1 MSEEEKFHT
10 IIQEIKDIYLFLSQG
25 EPTPDDEIEA
35 RSNLIEKILELKNL
49 NTFQVGEN
57 MKLLEDAL
65 NKLENW
71 DTLDLWF
78 IESEVPEYIQNIVK
92 ITDDVPA
99 VSVNRE
105 PEQIPES
112 RAKAD
117 LEAVQIDIEDIV
129 GKVSEQFKG
138 EIDDL
143 KQKIEF
149 LKIELE
155 EKDKTLKKSS
165 RTKVIKMIKP
175 KRDVK
180 LPPPKIKIPTI
191 AKPEKAPHIKVQRKL
206 EKEKPKEIVGI
217 KSLQDVQV
225 KIEEK
230 LESSTTFPVIEE
242 QQKESQSG
250 LELTKIPE
258 KPEVLKQISAIL
270 DEKNKIQEKVKP
282 KIQIGVIEEESKSIS
297 NIFEEQERI
306 SEIKES
312 KITSEV
318 INEELPEEQEK
329 IPFIAKKPKIATVS
343 VEEIETEP
351 IKSTGSDLFNVF
363 SSVGS
368 IPSEKPIKSEEAIRI
383 MPNEDQKNKAGEI
396 LETSTRSF
404 VELNATEP
412 EFMSSKASLP
422 TLEDLPTD
430 KDSLYQEL
438 IALEGRRYS
447 LEKNFKEID
456 KSYTS
461 GSIDDL
467 EYNKQSDTLKKR
479 LNDITLRINKIRR
492 VIASL

>member
-10 IIQEIKDIYLFLSQG
+10 IIQEIKDIYLFLTQE

-35 RSNLIEKILELKNL
+35 RSNLIEKILEMKNL
-49 NTFQVGEN
+49 NTFQAGEN
-57 MKLLEDAL
+57 MKLFEDAL
-65 NKLENW
+65 NKLEDW

-78 IESEVPEYIQNIVK
+78 IESEVPEYIQNIIK
-92 ITDDVPA
+92 ITDEVPEISA
-99 VSVNRE
+99 YSETEEV
-105 PEQIPES
+105 PES

-149 LKIELE
+149 LKLELE

-165 RTKVIKMIKP
+165 QTKVIKMIKP

-180 LPPPKIKIPTI
+180 LPPPEIKIPTI
-191 AKPEKAPHIKVQRKL
+191 KKPEKAPHIKVQRKL
-206 EKEKPKEIVGI
+206 EEEKPKEIVGI

-230 LESSTTFPVIEE
+230 LEKSTASSLIEE
-242 QQKESQSG
+242 QQKESQIG
-250 LELTKIPE
+250 VELTKIPE
-258 KPEVLKQISAIL
+258 KPKAPKQISEIL
-270 DEKNKIQEKVKP
+270 DEQDKIQEKIKP

-297 NIFEEQERI
+297 DIFEEQESI

-312 KITSEV
+312 KITSE
-318 INEELPEEQEK
+318 ITNEELPEEQEK

-368 IPSEKPIKSEEAIRI
+368 MPSEKTIKSEEAIRV
-383 MPNEDQKNKAGEI
+383 MPTEGQKNKEVEI
-396 LETSTRSF
+396 QETSTMSF
-404 VELNATEP
+404 VEFNATEP
-412 EFMSSKASLP
+412 EIISREESLP
-422 TLEDLPTD
+422 TLEELPTD

-447 LEKNFKEID
+447 LEKNFKEIE

-467 EYNKQSDTLKKR
+467 EYNKQSDMLKKR
-479 LNDITLRINKIRR
+479 LNNITSRINKIRR